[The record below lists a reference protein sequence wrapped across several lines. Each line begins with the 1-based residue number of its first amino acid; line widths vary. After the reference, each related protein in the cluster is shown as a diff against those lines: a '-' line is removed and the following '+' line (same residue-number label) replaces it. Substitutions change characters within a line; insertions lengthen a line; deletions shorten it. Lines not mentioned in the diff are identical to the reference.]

1 MSDKGNFLPAKFG
14 LECLTAQILLKNDI
28 YCIELKAY
36 FALVW
41 LNLLIEN
48 ISTSYPLLQAFQM
61 NEIGTTAYF
70 IDRVVNIII
79 LVLLVWF
86 KTYFTAALFFDENVA
101 LRFHII
107 PFFKVILFRMNVF
120 LPARPFRIIES
131 ELWYWTLESIRNLS
145 VIGDWGMQLWTGGL
159 FLQGI
164 RTILHFISSIVL
176 IGVKYLFWNQAL
188 KLVRVEILIFVS

>member
-36 FALVW
+36 FALVR

-79 LVLLVWF
+79 LVLLV
-86 KTYFTAALFFDENVA
+86 
-101 LRFHII
+101 
-107 PFFKVILFRMNVF
+107 
-120 LPARPFRIIES
+120 
-131 ELWYWTLESIRNLS
+131 
-145 VIGDWGMQLWTGGL
+145 
-159 FLQGI
+159 
-164 RTILHFISSIVL
+164 
-176 IGVKYLFWNQAL
+176 
-188 KLVRVEILIFVS
+188 